1 MGVER
6 QCEVEVLTQSKRD
19 LQWVQKQLSIISNRT
34 NGPARTKD
42 KVSLWVNQKI
52 HYRNIDD
59 HLLCSFVVVVWTITQ
74 HFIKALCFMLAWFSF
89 EIKD

>member
-6 QCEVEVLTQSKRD
+6 QCEVEVLTQPQRD

-34 NGPARTKD
+34 NGPDRTKD
-42 KVSLWVNQKI
+42 KVSLWVNPKI

-59 HLLCSFVVVVWTITQ
+59 SSCLFVVVVWTITQ
-74 HFIKALCFMLAWFSF
+74 HLIQALCFMLAWFSF